1 MSVSKIQS
9 AWRARAGACV
19 YTRARASRPEPKES
33 DIGVRALALVVAPQH
48 LNIHRYSFASPAS
61 TSRKWNSKL
70 VNQINPFGICKFLH
84 YGLLRPTEC

>member
-70 VNQINPFGICKFLH
+70 VNQINPFSFFITGF
-84 YGLLRPTEC
+84 